1 MTLADLILNLRT
13 NRDTLIRQRGV
24 HTDALARM
32 RASLDGP
39 TPATAA
45 QIDAEG
51 AARAAIDTQ
60 IEVLTGRI
68 TELEAEQARDE
79 AVNRLQSTPGA
90 PAAAGAGPS
99 QQAGRAYDDVARIG
113 QEPRTYRAD
122 TDRGGRQFIRDVA
135 RAFYYGPSA
144 DGGASERLSRHM
156 AEERVVRGDQLLDRA
171 GQTDRAVGTGAFAGL
186 TVPQYLT
193 DMYAPAAAALRPFA
207 DACNGHTLPESGMT
221 LNLSRITTTTG
232 VALQASENA
241 AVQNT
246 DIDDTLL
253 TIAVQTAAGQQT
265 MSRQAIERGTGTE
278 DVTVQ
283 DLYNQWATRIDN
295 TLITQAST
303 GLSAV
308 ATSVA
313 YTDAS
318 PTAAE
323 LYPKILNAAANVEAA
338 MLALGTPDLAVM
350 HSRRWYW
357 LQSQLSSSW
366 PLIQQSTIPLQ
377 TGGVADAKSRYGD
390 GVRGVLPS
398 GLAVVVDNN
407 LATNLGAGTNEDEIH
422 VLSSNEAH
430 LWEDPSAPMFIRA
443 EQPSAG
449 NLGVLLVLYS
459 YFAYSFQRYASGMQK
474 VNGTG
479 LVTPVF

>member
-1 MTLADLILNLRT
+1 MTIADLILNLRV
-13 NRDTLIRQRGV
+13 NRDTRIRDRGRL
-24 HTDALARM
+24 TDNLTAM
-32 RASLDGP
+32 RASLDGA
-39 TPATAA
+39 TPATETEIRGA
-45 QIDAEG
+45 IDA
-51 AARAAIDTQ
+51 RDIIDRE
-60 IEVLTGRI
+60 IDALSARI

-79 AVNRLQSTPGA
+79 AMNRLQSEGGTGGA
-90 PAAAGAGPS
+90 PTP
-99 QQAGRAYDDVARIG
+99 QGRAYDEVARIG
-113 QEPRTYRAD
+113 QEARTYRAD
-122 TDRGGRQFIRDVA
+122 TDRSGRQFIRDVA
-135 RAFYYGPSA
+135 RAFYYGAAA
-144 DGGASERLSRHM
+144 DGGASERLGRHM
-156 AEERVVRGDQLLDRA
+156 AEERVVRGGDLLDRA
-171 GQTDRAVGTGAFAGL
+171 AQQERAVGTGAFAGL

-207 DACNGHTLPESGMT
+207 DACNGHELPESGMT

-232 VALQASENA
+232 VALQATENT

-246 DIDDTLL
+246 DIDDTIL
-253 TIAVQTAAGQQT
+253 TINVQTAAGQQT

-295 TLITQAST
+295 VLITQATT

-323 LYPKILNAAANVEAA
+323 LYPKLLNAAANVEAA
-338 MLALGTPDLAVM
+338 MLGLGVPDLAVM

-357 LQSQLSSSW
+357 MQSQLSASW
-366 PLIQQSTIPLQ
+366 PLIQQSSVPLQ
-377 TGGVADAKSRYGD
+377 TGGVADAKSRYGS
-390 GVRGVLPS
+390 GARGVLPS
-398 GLAVVVDNN
+398 GLVVIVDNN
-407 LATNLGAGTNEDEIH
+407 LATNLGAGTNEDEIYT
-422 VLSSNEAH
+422 VSSNECH
-430 LWEDPSAPMFIRA
+430 LWEDPTAPMFIRA

-449 NLGVLLVLYS
+449 SLGVLLVLYS
-459 YFAYSFQRYASGMQK
+459 YFGYTFQRYAGGMQK